1 MLITKKQLLEQLA
14 GQVSE
19 AERAALEDGGR
30 ELVISRYNR
39 ATVLKLLS
47 MKESGADY
55 GAITVDTALV
65 DGFKRELVEYLNR
78 YMREQPEG
86 HKWIILSCLFLTF
99 IVREPMHPQEIVGWE
114 RLGGLYQCP
123 SREMQ
128 AGSLCRWCVCGRNGT
143 GETGPTAE
151 QNGN

>member
-1 MLITKKQLLEQLA
+1 MQITKKQLLEQLA
-14 GQVSE
+14 GHISD
-19 AERAALEDGGR
+19 AERVALEDDGR

-55 GAITVDTALV
+55 GPIAVDTALV
-65 DGFKRELVEYLNR
+65 DGFKRALEEYLDR
-78 YMREQPEG
+78 YMWEQPEG

-99 IVREPMHPQEIVGWE
+99 IVREPMHPQEIVHWE
-114 RLGGLYQCP
+114 RLGDLYQCP

-128 AGSLCRWCVCGRNGT
+128 AGSLCRWCVCGQSVAA
-143 GETGPTAE
+143 ESGPLVE
-151 QNGN
+151 QERI

>member
-14 GQVSE
+14 GHISDE
-19 AERAALEDGGR
+19 ERVALEGDGR
-30 ELVISRYNR
+30 ELVISSYNR

-47 MKESGADY
+47 MKENGVDR
-55 GAITVDTALV
+55 GPITVETDLV
-65 DGFKRELVEYLNR
+65 DGFKRELEEYLDR

-99 IVREPMHPQEIVGWE
+99 IMREPMHPQEIVRWE
-114 RLGGLYQCP
+114 RLGDLYRCP

-128 AGSLCRWCVCGRNGT
+128 AGSLCRWCVCGRND
-143 GETGPTAE
+143 TAE
-151 QNGN
+151 TDPLAEEEGN